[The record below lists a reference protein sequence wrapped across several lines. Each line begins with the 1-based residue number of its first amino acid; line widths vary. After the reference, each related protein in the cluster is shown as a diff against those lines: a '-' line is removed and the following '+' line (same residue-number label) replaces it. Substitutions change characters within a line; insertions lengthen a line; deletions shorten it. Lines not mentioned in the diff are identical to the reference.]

1 MNELEAPDLD
11 DVLLGVG
18 LGLRRLEE
26 RVDVEAAA
34 ADADAL
40 DAEPRQGVVGRRAGG
55 GARRRLVRAVVVER
69 GRVKAARGVARAAL
83 VRARLAL
90 LVRDAQRRPEVQAL
104 GVALQVE
111 LHALDLEVVDVDGR
125 RGAAAAAGRG
135 RRRRGGELQG
145 RARRAARRRRGGAHG
160 RPRQAVPQDERQAQG
175 EPAPQVPL
183 QEAQGERGRP
193 RAPLR
198 GRGPRRGAQP
208 PLHQAH
214 ALAPARR
221 RARHPLPRQQGPQ
234 VLARG
239 AR

>member
-125 RGAAAAAGRG
+125 RGAAAAAG
-135 RRRRGGELQG
+135 
-145 RARRAARRRRGGAHG
+145 
-160 RPRQAVPQDERQAQG
+160 
-175 EPAPQVPL
+175 QVRVD
-183 QEAQGERGRP
+183 AP
-193 RAPLR
+193 RAEP
-198 GRGPRRGAQP
+198 
-208 PLHQAH
+208 QAH
-214 ALAPARR
+214 AAELEQEGRLLELLRVPPHERAQADRDLAPAQVDREPGDLDVVIHAVFDGLRR
-221 RARHPLPRQQGPQ
+221 REAEDVVQGQ
-234 VLARG
+234 VEDENCRVNAHDLRSRSRISTRA
-239 AR
+239 